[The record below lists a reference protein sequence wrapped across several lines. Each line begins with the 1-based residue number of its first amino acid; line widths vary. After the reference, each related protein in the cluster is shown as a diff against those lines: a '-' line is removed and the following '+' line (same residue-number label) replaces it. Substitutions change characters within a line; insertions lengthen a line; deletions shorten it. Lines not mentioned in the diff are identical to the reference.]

1 MRNNTVPLSRLGRNY
16 PGIDICLYKCI
27 SQPMTQKIAGFD
39 WDDGNSTG
47 VALADIEAAF
57 MAGPDVAPDMKHF
70 GAEQRFIAIGKD
82 KAGRPL
88 FVAFTFRDHKGA
100 NSFVPSAP
108 ATCTKRRSEPMK
120 HVPKLKTD
128 AAAEAFL
135 EKDLSGLDFSQFKP
149 ARFEFQAK
157 DAQINMRLPSK
168 LLAAVKASA
177 KSSGIPYQR
186 FIRETLEHAVGK
198 KRA

>member
-1 MRNNTVPLSRLGRNY
+1 M
-16 PGIDICLYKCI
+16 
-27 SQPMTQKIAGFD
+27 
-39 WDDGNSTG
+39 
-47 VALADIEAAF
+47 
-57 MAGPDVAPDMKHF
+57 
-70 GAEQRFIAIGKD
+70 
-82 KAGRPL
+82 
-88 FVAFTFRDHKGA
+88 
-100 NSFVPSAP
+100 
-108 ATCTKRRSEPMK
+108 EPMK

-128 AAAEAFL
+128 AEAEAFL

-168 LLAAVKASA
+168 LLAAIKASA

-186 FIRETLEHAVGK
+186 FIRETLEQAVGK